1 MQQFAPT
8 GGQMTLKDRLEVGL
22 KEDAPYRRDNLP
34 NAQIAGPEMSA
45 DAGRS
50 PVVLAARKAAQ
61 DGLRRVAAA
70 AGSPAKKREAPTTVT
85 PKPRA
90 RRRGLPTSIAD
101 GRKPAALEHE
111 HASRHG
117 DEMAHRAQSNRGE
130 RRTR

>member
-1 MQQFAPT
+1 
-8 GGQMTLKDRLEVGL
+8 MTLKDKLEIGL

-34 NAQIAGPEMSA
+34 DAQATGPEMGA
-45 DAGRS
+45 GGGRS

-70 AGSPAKKREAPTTVT
+70 AGSAAKKQEAPTTVT

-90 RRRGLPTSIAD
+90 RRRGLPKSTAD
-101 GRKPAALEHE
+101 GREPAAREHE
-111 HASRHG
+111 HTSRHG
-117 DEMAHRAQSNRGE
+117 DEMARRTQSNRGE